1 MTAGMPDAEII
12 DVRYSRHRGSRS
24 GRARAVEV
32 LARQGALRALG
43 ARRGWRAKLI
53 PLVLIVAAM
62 GPALVVLGVRALFS
76 EFSDRSPIDI
86 LDALP
91 YADYQSVIGIIIL
104 LFAVVL
110 APDLLCPDR
119 RDGTLAL
126 YFATAVGR
134 DEYVLGRFLGCAV
147 PLLLVTLAPM
157 LVLFGGV
164 AFFDDDP
171 VGYVAAEWGQ
181 LPRIVASGVL
191 LAVYYSSVALAVAAF
206 TSRKAYAVGGYV
218 LLLVATTG
226 AAVLIQ
232 ESLGRARFIE
242 VAEVSTMPIELV
254 RLMWPETSGETTT
267 PWWAFAAAYTAIV
280 ALCWGLMVRRY
291 RRERV

>member
-1 MTAGMPDAEII
+1 VLPPEAEII
-12 DVRYSRHRGSRS
+12 DVRYSRHGGTLA
-24 GRARAVEV
+24 GRASAVGV
-32 LARQGALRALG
+32 LARQGALRAMG

-53 PLVLIVAAM
+53 PILLVLAAM
-62 GPALVVLGVRALFS
+62 GPALVVLGVRALFA
-76 EFSDRSPIDI
+76 EFSDRSPVDI

-91 YADYQSVIGIIIL
+91 YADYQSVIGVVIL

-134 DEYVLGRFLGCAV
+134 DEYVAGRFLGCAV

-157 LVLFGGV
+157 LLLFGGV

-171 VGYVAAEWGQ
+171 YGYVAAEWQQ
-181 LPRIVASGVL
+181 LPRIVAAGVI
-191 LAVYYSSVALAVAAF
+191 LAVYYASVALAVAAF

-218 LLLVATTG
+218 LILVATT
-226 AAVLIQ
+226 AVAVLIQ
-232 ESLGRARFIE
+232 ESLGRARYIE

-254 RLMWPETSGETTT
+254 RLLWPETSGETTT
-267 PWWAFAAAYTAIV
+267 PWWAFAAAYCAIV
-280 ALCWGLMVRRY
+280 GVAWWLVVRRY
-291 RRERV
+291 RREQV

>member
-1 MTAGMPDAEII
+1 MTARVPEAEII
-12 DVRYSRHRGSRS
+12 DVRYSRHDGPRS
-24 GRARAVEV
+24 GRARAVAV
-32 LARQGALRALG
+32 LARQGALRAMG

-53 PLVLIVAAM
+53 PIVLVIAAM
-62 GPALVVLGVRALFS
+62 GPALVVLGVRALFA

-91 YADYQSVIGIIIL
+91 YADYQSVIGVIIL

-157 LVLFGGV
+157 LLLFGGV

-171 VGYVAAEWGQ
+171 FGYVAAEWQQ
-181 LPRIVASGVL
+181 LPRIVIAGIT
-191 LAVYYSSVALAVAAF
+191 LAVYYASVALAVAAF
-206 TSRKAYAVGGYV
+206 TSRRAYAVGGYV
-218 LLLVATTG
+218 LLLVATT
-226 AAVLIQ
+226 AVAVLVQ

-242 VAEVSTMPIELV
+242 VAEVSTMPIEMV
-254 RLMWPETSGETTT
+254 RMLWPETAGETTT
-267 PWWAFAAAYTAIV
+267 PWWAFLAAYCAVVGAGWCLI
-280 ALCWGLMVRRY
+280 VRRY

>member
-1 MTAGMPDAEII
+1 MTVLPPEAEII
-12 DVRYSRHRGSRS
+12 DVRYSRHGGALA
-24 GRARAVEV
+24 GRATAVGV
-32 LARQGALRALG
+32 LARQGALRAMG

-53 PLVLIVAAM
+53 PIVLILAAM
-62 GPALVVLGVRALFS
+62 GPALVVLGVRALFA
-76 EFSDRSPIDI
+76 EFSDRSPVDI

-91 YADYQSVIGIIIL
+91 YADYQSVIGVVIL

-134 DEYVLGRFLGCAV
+134 DEYVLGRFVGCAV

-157 LVLFGGV
+157 LLLFGGV

-171 VGYVAAEWGQ
+171 FGYVAAEWQQ
-181 LPRIVASGVL
+181 LPRIMAAGVI
-191 LAVYYSSVALAVAAF
+191 LAVYYASVALAVAAF

-218 LLLVATTG
+218 LLLVATT
-226 AAVLIQ
+226 AVAVLIQ
-232 ESLGRARFIE
+232 ESLGRARYIE

-254 RLMWPETSGETTT
+254 RLLWPETSGETGT
-267 PWWAFAAAYTAIV
+267 PWWAFAGAYCAIV
-280 ALCWGLMVRRY
+280 GVAWWLIVRRY
-291 RRERV
+291 RREQV